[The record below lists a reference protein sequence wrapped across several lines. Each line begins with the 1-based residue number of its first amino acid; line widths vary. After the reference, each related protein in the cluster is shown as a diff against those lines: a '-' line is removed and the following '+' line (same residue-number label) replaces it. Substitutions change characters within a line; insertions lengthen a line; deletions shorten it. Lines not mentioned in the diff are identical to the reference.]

1 MAELDLSRAVHCESY
16 YDDENSVTVYR
27 NSKDDHTMVLGFE
40 GIEVIIDDIQA
51 INIMNKLAH
60 FFNYELADL
69 DA

>member
-16 YDDENSVTVYR
+16 YDESGVTVYR

-51 INIMNKLAH
+51 IDIMNKLAH
-60 FFNYELADL
+60 FFNYELVDL